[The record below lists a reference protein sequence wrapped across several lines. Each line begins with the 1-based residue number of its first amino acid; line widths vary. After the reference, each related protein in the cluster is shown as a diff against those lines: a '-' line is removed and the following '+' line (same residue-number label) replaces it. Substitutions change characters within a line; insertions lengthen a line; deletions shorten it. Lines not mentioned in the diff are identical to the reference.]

1 MRKSPIIVLFMGL
14 ALFAVSCKET
24 TKEMKGDVVV
34 ENSMDSEEKT
44 DKKYVLTK
52 NAVTFEDKKITPKIF
67 DAYQIITEDLVNS
80 DFESAKKHTADLLL
94 AVEAGDKARWN
105 RVEQIANTLA
115 NVEDLDMYRVGY
127 LDLNRELEDI
137 LKEEISSGE
146 IYMQYC
152 PMAFNNKGA
161 YWFASDKEVMNP
173 YFGDQMLHCGS
184 VKETFK

>member
-1 MRKSPIIVLFMGL
+1 MKKLPIVIFIGL
-14 ALFAVSCKET
+14 AAIATSCKEA
-24 TKEMKGDVVV
+24 TKEVKSDVVV
-34 ENSMDSEEKT
+34 ENNMSSGENKER
-44 DKKYVLTK
+44 KYFLTT
-52 NAVTFEDKKITPKIF
+52 NAVAFEDKKITPKIF
-67 DAYQIITEDLVNS
+67 DAYQNITEDLVNA

-94 AVEAGDKARWN
+94 AVEDGDKSKWN
-105 RVEQIANTLA
+105 RVQQIANTLS

-127 LDLNRELEDI
+127 LDLNRELEGI

-161 YWFASDKEVMNP
+161 YWFASDKEIMNP
-173 YFGDQMLHCGS
+173 YFGDQMLHCGG